1 MNQTAIDSL
10 ATRADFRAIAR
21 WVEPR
26 STVLDLGC
34 GDGTLLALLAEELEV
49 RGYGIEIN
57 DAGVLACAKHGVSV
71 IQQNLEDGLRLFEDD
86 SFDFAILSQTLQTI
100 HQTAAILR
108 ETVRVGK
115 ECIVSFPN
123 FGYWPHRLSVLRGR
137 MPVSR
142 SLPYQWHNTPNVR
155 VLTIEDFEALAP
167 EVGIEI
173 LDRVVLHAGRAVR
186 WGRNWRGSLAVYRVK
201 RGAPGVPSPG

>member
-1 MNQTAIDSL
+1 MNRHAINNL
-10 ATRADFRAIAR
+10 AQRPDFRAIAR

-34 GDGTLLALLAEELEV
+34 GDGSLLQLLSEELDV
-49 RGYGIEIN
+49 SGYGIEIN
-57 DAGVLACAKHGVSV
+57 DAGVLACAKNGVNV
-71 IQQNLEDGLRLFEDD
+71 IQQNLEDGLRLFEDG

-123 FGYWPHRLSVLRGR
+123 FGFWEHRLSVMQGH
-137 MPVSR
+137 MPVSKA
-142 SLPYQWHNTPNVR
+142 LPHQWHNTPNVR
-155 VLTIEDFEALAP
+155 VLTIKDFEALAP

-173 LDRVVLHAGRAVR
+173 LDRVVLHGGKSVR
-186 WGRNWRGSLAVYRVK
+186 WGVNWRGSLAVYRIK
-201 RGAPGVPSPG
+201 KG

>member
-1 MNQTAIDSL
+1 MNQSVIDSL

-34 GDGTLLALLAEELEV
+34 GDGSLLALLGEELEV

-57 DAGVLACAKHGVSV
+57 DAGVLACVKQGVNV

-123 FGYWPHRLSVLRGR
+123 FGYWPHRLSVLKGT
-137 MPVSR
+137 MPVSK

-155 VLTIEDFEALAP
+155 VLTIKDFEALAP

-173 LDRVVLHAGRAVR
+173 LDRVVLHDGRTVR
-186 WGRNWRGSLAVYRVK
+186 YGKNWRGSLAVYRVK
-201 RGAPGVPSPG
+201 RSRPGTSPG